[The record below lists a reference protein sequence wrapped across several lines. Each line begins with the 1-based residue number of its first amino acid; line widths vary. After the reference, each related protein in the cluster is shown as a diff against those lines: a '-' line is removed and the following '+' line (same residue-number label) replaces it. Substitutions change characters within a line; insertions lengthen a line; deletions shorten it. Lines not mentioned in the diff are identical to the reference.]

1 MSKIILR
8 RSVQFD
14 TSSFNA
20 EERTVS
26 LAIST
31 VTPYARAFGNE
42 ILGHDAANIDTSRLD
57 APAPLLFNH
66 DTYDYPIGV
75 LKSYELVDGI
85 LRGVVRFAKTPEGEK
100 AMLLVADGIMGQ
112 SSVGYFVEDIEVVGE
127 TNDGVPNV
135 LVKSW
140 TPYEISLV
148 TIAADPNAGVGR
160 KVEDTNI
167 EELNAR
173 VTRALQDFKANQPDD
188 AASTDKPAEGSPA
201 NAQVAD
207 SATQELERVAALKA
221 LGGALDAETYA
232 QRCIDENK
240 TVDEFKAGV
249 DAFKREMSA
258 ATKNKTKTKGK
269 EEMSFHDQL
278 NAALRI
284 MLTGKS
290 KADMPEAIRAMDAD
304 IRSNSANAAITASRG
319 ATEGIALPLAQL
331 LQLNRDYNVGTPEK
345 GGLVTESVLRGD
357 MLLEALYPKN
367 VLTDLGVQIWTLDSA
382 IEIPR
387 QSAVTGVVYGYGE
400 KAVATAHDEYEFSM
414 LNLKPHRIAA
424 YQGVTNQ
431 MILQQSFDIVGLMQR
446 QLFTK
451 FGLEQQKMVF
461 GSGGTNQPTGL
472 GGAAINAVTG
482 ASYAS
487 GNIREKLIAMIT
499 SISAKEGTGTKFY
512 MNDVTYWKLKQ
523 IKLDAGSG
531 KFLLDDGTFEG
542 FPVVRSNAIAN
553 DIVYFADWNQVILA
567 LFSSVNF
574 TWEPNVKG
582 GYKDLVLEAFHD
594 TNVLRGD
601 WITKMVI
608 GA

>member
-1 MSKIILR
+1 MPKPILR
-8 RSVQFD
+8 RSVKFD

-20 EERTVS
+20 EGRTVA
-26 LAIST
+26 LVIST
-31 VTPYARAFGNE
+31 ETPYLRMFGNE
-42 ILGHDAANIDTSRLD
+42 ILGHGAENIRTERLD
-57 APAPLLFNH
+57 APAPLLVNH
-66 DTYDYPIGV
+66 NTEDYPIGV
-75 LKSYELVDGI
+75 LVSYELVEGT
-85 LRGVVRFAKTPEGEK
+85 LRGVVRFAKTEEGEK
-100 AMLLVADGIMGQ
+100 VMQLVADGIMGQ
-112 SSVGYFVEDIEVVGE
+112 SSVGYFVEDLEVIGE
-127 TNDGVPNV
+127 TEDGVPNV
-135 LVKSW
+135 LIKSW
-140 TPYEISLV
+140 TPYEISIV
-148 TIAADPNAGVGR
+148 TIAADVNAGVGR
-160 KVEDTNI
+160 DMD
-167 EELNAR
+167 ELQTR
-173 VTRALQDFKANQPDD
+173 VTRSLEAFKTNKPID
-188 AASTDKPAEGSPA
+188 ASTDTPAEGSPA
-201 NAQVAD
+201 NAQAAD
-207 SATQELERVAALKA
+207 GATQELERVTALKA

-258 ATKNKTKTKGK
+258 ATKNKTKTKGR
-269 EEMSFHDQL
+269 EEMSFTAQL

-290 KADMPEAIRAMDAD
+290 KSEMPEAIRAMDAD
-304 IRSNSANAAITASRG
+304 IRANSGNAAIAATRG

-357 MLLEALYPKN
+357 LLLEALYPKN

-400 KAVATAHDEYEFSM
+400 KAVATGHDEYEFSM

-461 GSGGTNQPTGL
+461 GNGGTNQPTGL
-472 GGAAINAVTG
+472 GGASINAVVG
-482 ASYAS
+482 ASYAG
-487 GNIREKLIAMIT
+487 GNIRAKMIDMIT

-523 IKLDAGSG
+523 IKLDEGSG

>member
-1 MSKIILR
+1 MPKPILR
-8 RSVQFD
+8 RSVKFD

-20 EERTVS
+20 EGRTVS
-26 LAIST
+26 LVIST
-31 VTPYARAFGNE
+31 ETPYLRMFGNE
-42 ILGHDAANIDTSRLD
+42 ILGHGAENIRTERLD
-57 APAPLLFNH
+57 APAPLLVNH
-66 DTYDYPIGV
+66 NTEDYPIGV
-75 LKSYELVDGI
+75 LVSYELAEGT
-85 LRGVVRFAKTPEGEK
+85 LRGVVRFAKTEEGEK
-100 AMLLVADGIMGQ
+100 VMQLVADGIMGQ
-112 SSVGYFVEDIEVVGE
+112 SSVGYFVEDLEVIGE
-127 TNDGVPNV
+127 TEDGVPNV

-140 TPYEISLV
+140 TPYEISIV
-148 TIAADPNAGVGR
+148 TIAADVNAGVGR
-160 KVEDTNI
+160 DMD
-167 EELNAR
+167 ELQTL
-173 VTRALQDFKANQPDD
+173 VTRSLEAFKTNKPID
-188 AASTDKPAEGSPA
+188 ASTDTPADGSPA
-201 NAQVAD
+201 NAQAAD
-207 SATQELERVAALKA
+207 GATQELERVTALKA

-269 EEMSFHDQL
+269 EKMSFTAQL

-290 KADMPEAIRAMDAD
+290 KSEMPEAIRAMDAD
-304 IRSNSANAAITASRG
+304 IRANSGNAAIAATRG

-357 MLLEALYPKN
+357 LLLEALYPKN

-400 KAVATAHDEYEFSM
+400 KAVATGHDEYEFSM

-461 GSGGTNQPTGL
+461 GNGGTNQPTGL
-472 GGAAINAVTG
+472 GGASINAVVG
-482 ASYAS
+482 ASYAA
-487 GNIREKLIAMIT
+487 GNIREKMIDMIT

>member
-1 MSKIILR
+1 MPKPILR
-8 RSVQFD
+8 RSVKFD

-20 EERTVS
+20 EGRTVS
-26 LAIST
+26 LVIST
-31 VTPYARAFGNE
+31 ETPYLRMFGNE
-42 ILGHDAANIDTSRLD
+42 ILGHSAENIRTERLD
-57 APAPLLFNH
+57 APAPLLVNH
-66 DTYDYPIGV
+66 NTEDYPIGV
-75 LKSYELVDGI
+75 LVSYELVEGT
-85 LRGVVRFAKTPEGEK
+85 LRGVVRFAKTEEGEK
-100 AMLLVADGIMGQ
+100 VMQLVADGIMGQ
-112 SSVGYFVEDIEVVGE
+112 SSVGYFVEDLEVIGE
-127 TNDGVPNV
+127 TEDGVPNV

-140 TPYEISLV
+140 TPYEISIV
-148 TIAADPNAGVGR
+148 TIAADVNAGVGR
-160 KVEDTNI
+160 DMDEI
-167 EELNAR
+167 QAR
-173 VTRALQDFKANQPDD
+173 VTRSLEAFKTNKPID
-188 AASTDKPAEGSPA
+188 AASTDTPAEGSPA
-201 NAQVAD
+201 NAQAAD
-207 SATQELERVAALKA
+207 GATQELERVTALKA

-258 ATKNKTKTKGK
+258 ATKNKTKTKGR
-269 EEMSFHDQL
+269 EEMSFTAQL

-290 KADMPEAIRAMDAD
+290 KSEMPEAIRAMDAD
-304 IRSNSANAAITASRG
+304 IRANSGNAAIAATRG
-319 ATEGIALPLAQL
+319 ATEGIALPLAHL

-357 MLLEALYPKN
+357 LLLEALYPKN

-387 QSAVTGVVYGYGE
+387 QSAVAGVVYGYGE
-400 KAVATAHDEYEFSM
+400 KAVATGQDEYEFSM

-461 GSGGTNQPTGL
+461 GNGGTNQPTGL
-472 GGAAINAVTG
+472 GGASINAVVG
-482 ASYAS
+482 ASYAA
-487 GNIREKLIAMIT
+487 GNIREKMIDMIT

-512 MNDVTYWKLKQ
+512 MNDITYWKMKQ
-523 IKLDAGSG
+523 IKLDTGSG

-553 DIVYFADWNQVILA
+553 NVVYFADWNQVILA

>member
-1 MSKIILR
+1 MPKPILR
-8 RSVQFD
+8 RSVKFD

-20 EERTVS
+20 EGRTVS
-26 LAIST
+26 LVIST
-31 VTPYARAFGNE
+31 ETPYLRMFGNE
-42 ILGHDAANIDTSRLD
+42 ILGHRAENIRTERLD
-57 APAPLLFNH
+57 APAPLLVNH
-66 DTYDYPIGV
+66 NTEDYPIGV
-75 LKSYELVDGI
+75 LVSYELVEGT
-85 LRGVVRFAKTPEGEK
+85 LRGVVRFAKTEEGEK
-100 AMLLVADGIMGQ
+100 VMQLVADGIMGQ
-112 SSVGYFVEDIEVVGE
+112 SSVGYFVEDLEVIGE
-127 TNDGVPNV
+127 TEDGVPNV

-140 TPYEISLV
+140 TPYEISIV
-148 TIAADPNAGVGR
+148 TIAADVNAGVGR
-160 KVEDTNI
+160 DMD
-167 EELNAR
+167 ELQTL
-173 VTRALQDFKANQPDD
+173 VTRSLEAFKTNKPID
-188 AASTDKPAEGSPA
+188 ASTDTPADGSPA
-201 NAQVAD
+201 NAQAAD
-207 SATQELERVAALKA
+207 GATQELERVTALKA

-269 EEMSFHDQL
+269 EKMSFTAQL

-290 KADMPEAIRAMDAD
+290 KSEMPEAIRAMDAD
-304 IRSNSANAAITASRG
+304 IRANSGNAAIAATRG

-357 MLLEALYPKN
+357 LLLEALYPKN

-400 KAVATAHDEYEFSM
+400 KAVATGHDEYEFSM

-461 GSGGTNQPTGL
+461 GNGGTNQPTGL
-472 GGAAINAVTG
+472 GGASINAVVG
-482 ASYAS
+482 ASYAA
-487 GNIREKLIAMIT
+487 GNIREKMIDMIT